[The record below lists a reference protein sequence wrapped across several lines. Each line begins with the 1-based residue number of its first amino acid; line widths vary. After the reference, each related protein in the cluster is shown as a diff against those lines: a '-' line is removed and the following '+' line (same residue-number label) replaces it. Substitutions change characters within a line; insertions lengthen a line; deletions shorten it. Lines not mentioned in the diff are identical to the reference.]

1 MKAFFDAVR
10 AAYGSLSQ
18 DQVDGFN
25 RLIAASNDMPLR
37 HQAYLLAT
45 AWWESART
53 MQPIHE
59 RGTKDYFKKYDAGT
73 SIGKAL
79 GNTMPGDGYKF
90 RGRGDIMITG
100 RRNYAKAS
108 AKVGVDLVADPDKA
122 LDPLISA
129 KIIVA
134 GMSEGWFTG
143 KKLADYQTYEDMRRV
158 VNGTD
163 RAVEIGIIARVMEK
177 GLMAAAREAVQ
188 PVPPPPVVIPP
199 PPDVEPVSEPLPPP
213 PAGVGKGVAA
223 VLITGAAAVLT
234 VLAKVLGAI

>member
-73 SIGKAL
+73 SIGKARCCGL
-79 GNTMPGDGYKF
+79 NFENVLM
-90 RGRGDIMITG
+90 
-100 RRNYAKAS
+100 S
-108 AKVGVDLVADPDKA
+108 LVLVD
-122 LDPLISA
+122 
-129 KIIVA
+129 
-134 GMSEGWFTG
+134 EF
-143 KKLADYQTYEDMRRV
+143 
-158 VNGTD
+158 N
-163 RAVEIGIIARVMEK
+163 
-177 GLMAAAREAVQ
+177 
-188 PVPPPPVVIPP
+188 
-199 PPDVEPVSEPLPPP
+199 
-213 PAGVGKGVAA
+213 
-223 VLITGAAAVLT
+223 
-234 VLAKVLGAI
+234 